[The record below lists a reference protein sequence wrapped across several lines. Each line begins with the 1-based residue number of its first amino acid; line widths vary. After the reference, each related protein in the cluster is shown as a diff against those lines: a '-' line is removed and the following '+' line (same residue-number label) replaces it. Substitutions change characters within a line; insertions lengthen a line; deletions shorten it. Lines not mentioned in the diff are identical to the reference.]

1 MSHGLIIRP
10 STADEAGLVHTLL
23 HELAVY
29 EKLDGPEFFH
39 LTPAIIARDFYGD
52 TQNIHADLAFLDG
65 HPAGVCLWYRT
76 YASFRAAPGI
86 HLEDLYVRDA
96 YRGKGIG
103 KAFFAHL
110 ARVAASLGARRLA
123 WTVLDWNE
131 TAIKFYQGMG
141 AAPTEGWTEYRLQ
154 GEALKHMAQT

>member
-1 MSHGLIIRP
+1 MSHGLTIRA
-10 STADEAGLVHTLL
+10 STPDEAGLVFTLL

-29 EKLDGPEFFH
+29 EKLDTPEFFH
-39 LTPAIIARDFYGD
+39 LTPAIIARDFYGAS
-52 TQNIHADLAFLDG
+52 QKVHADLAFWDG

-86 HLEDLYVRDA
+86 FLEDLYVRDA

-103 KAFFAHL
+103 KAFFTHL
-110 ARVAASLGARRLA
+110 ARTAEADGARRIE

-131 TAIKFYQGMG
+131 TAIGFYRGMG
-141 AAPTEGWTEYRLQ
+141 AAPNEGWTHYRLQ
-154 GEALKHMAQT
+154 GEALKALATS